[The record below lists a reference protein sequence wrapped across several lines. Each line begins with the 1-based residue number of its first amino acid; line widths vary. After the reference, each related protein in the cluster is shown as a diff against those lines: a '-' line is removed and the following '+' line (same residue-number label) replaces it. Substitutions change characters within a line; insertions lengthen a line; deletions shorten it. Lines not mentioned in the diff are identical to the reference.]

1 MRGQKME
8 LDKSEFTLSEA
19 MARTCRI
26 LNKEVLDSD
35 LHYNKGIKL
44 VVGGGEVERNAENDK
59 SSLERLK
66 IVSHKE
72 QNLSLTLKDCRIL
85 MD

>member
-19 MARTCRI
+19 MAKTWRI

-59 SSLERLK
+59 IQPGEIEDSLPEGAKFVFDFEGL
-66 IVSHKE
+66 
-72 QNLSLTLKDCRIL
+72 
-85 MD
+85 